1 MPESSSDPGNGKGKR
16 SLPSWMGSGDGGGGG
31 GGGGGSPGK
40 KNHAEETHKR
50 AQAGPDF
57 SKLLDGVVFVLSGFV
72 NPERGRLR
80 SQALDMGAVYRPDW
94 SDDCTLLVC
103 AFANTPKFRQVQS
116 ENGTIVAKEWISESH
131 SQRKLVDI
139 EPYLMHAGNPWRKN
153 KVPVDSSQGDQK
165 KPRKEHEKQ
174 PEKTHAKTPPSA
186 ATKAGRSDA
195 INKQFS
201 PSKIKQWAMDDFAK
215 TISWLES
222 QEEKPEPNELKAIAA
237 EGVITCLQDA
247 IESLEQ
253 GNDISGVAEQW
264 SFVPHVVDE
273 LVRLDREGSSLS
285 KEQLAKLA
293 TKCKKIYQAELAH
306 MDGGDKKGK
315 ERPGKAG
322 TDDAEYDSDD
332 TIEMTEEEID
342 LACRQFSG
350 ISSS

>member
-1 MPESSSDPGNGKGKR
+1 MPGSSSDPGNGKGKR

-116 ENGTIVAKEWISESH
+116 ENGTIVIKEWISESH

-153 KVPVDSSQGDQK
+153 KVPVDSSQ
-165 KPRKEHEKQ
+165 
-174 PEKTHAKTPPSA
+174 
-186 ATKAGRSDA
+186 
-195 INKQFS
+195 
-201 PSKIKQWAMDDFAK
+201 
-215 TISWLES
+215 
-222 QEEKPEPNELKAIAA
+222 
-237 EGVITCLQDA
+237 
-247 IESLEQ
+247 
-253 GNDISGVAEQW
+253 
-264 SFVPHVVDE
+264 
-273 LVRLDREGSSLS
+273 
-285 KEQLAKLA
+285 
-293 TKCKKIYQAELAH
+293 
-306 MDGGDKKGK
+306 
-315 ERPGKAG
+315 
-322 TDDAEYDSDD
+322 EY
-332 TIEMTEEEID
+332 
-342 LACRQFSG
+342 AN
-350 ISSS
+350 